1 MSKAAIRHTIV
12 RAFPK
17 TQQTMFHFHLTE
29 YQLLKGS
36 LAQNEMVCSDFAEFG
51 PRSQTDVLP
60 MNTTYNANS
69 SQ

>member
-12 RAFPK
+12 RAFPN
-17 TQQTMFHFHLTE
+17 TQQTMFHLTE

-36 LAQNEMVCSDFAEFG
+36 LAQNDIVCSDLAEFG
-51 PRSQTDVLP
+51 RRSQTNVLP